1 MTAAAKTKGPLD
13 GIHVLEIA
21 HFIAGPHAAMILCDH
36 GADVIKI
43 EPPTGEHA
51 RNSAQVD
58 QYGNS
63 LFFACHN
70 RGKRA
75 VALDLGHPEAKKAL
89 DPLLKWAD
97 VIITNYAQGVPDK
110 LGFGWERLQQIN
122 PRAILVHVSDYGSW
136 SDLKKHVAFDGII
149 QAMSGVW
156 NLNGHPDGPPLNCQ
170 VLVGDHGTAAH
181 AANAAL
187 CALVERG
194 RTGKGQFVEVG
205 MLEVLSSM
213 LNTLVPDYE
222 VNGELARRYG
232 QRPFDRF
239 GGSFKAKDAFI
250 TVAPATPK
258 MWRDICKLMGHP
270 EWSDPSVGRRP
281 GYIADPELRKVID
294 KTVDDWA
301 AQRTAKEAV
310 DIFQGLGIPA
320 GIVRSVEQILEEEGA
335 KPNSRVLTKVKLP
348 NNPKPVTIPGRS
360 FRFPDETT
368 EIKAAPA
375 LNGDT
380 FEVFAELGLPSAEL
394 DDLVEAG
401 VLTRPADPA
410 VAAAE

>member
-1 MTAAAKTKGPLD
+1 MSQTATKGPLT

-36 GADVIKI
+36 GADVIKV

-75 VALDLGHPEAKKAL
+75 VALDLGHKDAKNVL

-97 VIITNYAQGVPDK
+97 VVITNYAAGVPDK
-110 LGFGWERLQQIN
+110 LGFGFERLQQIN
-122 PRAILVHVSDYGSW
+122 PRATLVHITGFGSW
-136 SDLKKHVAFDGII
+136 SDKKKHVAFDGII

-194 RTGKGQFVEVG
+194 RTGKGQFIEVG

-239 GGSFKAKDAFI
+239 GGSFKAKDAYF
-250 TVAPATPK
+250 TLAPATPK
-258 MWRDICKLMGHP
+258 MWETLCKLMGHP
-270 EWSDPSVGRRP
+270 EWADPSVGRRP
-281 GYIADPELRKVID
+281 GYVADPELRKVID
-294 KTVDDWA
+294 RTVEEWA
-301 AQRTAKEAV
+301 AQRTAEEAV
-310 DIFQGLGIPA
+310 ETLQKLGIPS
-320 GIVRSVEQILEEEGA
+320 GVVRTIERIFEEELT
-335 KPNSRVLTKVKLP
+335 KPGSRVLDKVKLP
-348 NNPKPVTIPGRS
+348 GNPKPVTIPGRP
-360 FRFPDETT
+360 FRFPDEPAG
-368 EIKAAPA
+368 IKDAPG
-375 LNGDT
+375 LNADT
-380 FEVFAELGLPSAEL
+380 FDILSELGVSNDELKAFEASGVIKREPAGSA
-394 DDLVEAG
+394 AK
-401 VLTRPADPA
+401 PAA
-410 VAAAE
+410 

>member
-1 MTAAAKTKGPLD
+1 MTAKTKGPLD

-36 GADVIKI
+36 GADVIKV

-58 QYGNS
+58 QFGNS

-75 VALDLGHPEAKKAL
+75 VALDLAHKDAKQVL

-97 VIITNYAQGVPDK
+97 VVITNYAQGVPDK
-110 LGFGWERLQQIN
+110 LGFGWERLQQVN
-122 PRAILVHVSDYGSW
+122 PKAILVHVSGYGSW

-194 RTGKGQFVEVG
+194 RTGKGQFIEVG

-239 GGSFKAKDAFI
+239 GGSFKASDAYF

-258 MWRDICKLMGHP
+258 MWRDLGKLMGHP

-281 GYIADPELRKVID
+281 GYVADPELRKFID
-294 KTVDDWA
+294 KTVEDWA
-301 AQRTAKEAV
+301 SQRTAKEAV
-310 DIFQGLGIPA
+310 DAFQSLGIPA
-320 GIVRSVEQILEEEGA
+320 GVVRSVEQILEEEGA

-348 NNPKPVTIPGRS
+348 NNPKPVTVPGRS
-360 FRFPDETT
+360 FRFPDDVLET
-368 EIKAAPA
+368 KAAPA
-375 LNGDT
+375 LNGNT
-380 FEVFAELGLPSAEL
+380 FEVLGELGLSAAEL
-394 DDLVEAG
+394 DALVSSG
-401 VLTRPADPA
+401 VLARNDDAGN
-410 VAAAE
+410 VAAAG